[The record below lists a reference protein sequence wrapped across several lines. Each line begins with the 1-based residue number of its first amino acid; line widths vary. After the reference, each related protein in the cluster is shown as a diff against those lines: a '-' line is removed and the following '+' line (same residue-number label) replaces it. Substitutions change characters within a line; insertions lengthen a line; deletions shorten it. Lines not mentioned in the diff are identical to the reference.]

1 VGGVSSD
8 PSLFRVRKPHT
19 NSPAKNNSES
29 ATNKNYPKPPYLGGI
44 EFTIMDRQTILVT
57 GTPCVRK
64 TTVAKRLATDL
75 DALYI
80 NLTEL
85 AKKENLCLGRD
96 KKRKT
101 IIINE
106 TKMRKK
112 LGEIISTTGK
122 QAVVIDGH
130 YASAVTPKTVVT
142 KVFVLRR
149 NPVELKQLMEK
160 RGFKEQKLWENL
172 ASEILDVCLVEAL
185 RAYKKEKVC
194 ELNIT
199 GQTIETVV
207 KDVLAILQGRK
218 NCCVGQIDW
227 LGMLEEKGILEGYLR
242 T

>member
-1 VGGVSSD
+1 
-8 PSLFRVRKPHT
+8 
-19 NSPAKNNSES
+19 
-29 ATNKNYPKPPYLGGI
+29 
-44 EFTIMDRQTILVT
+44 MDRQTILVT
-57 GTPCVRK
+57 GTPCVGK

-75 DALYI
+75 DALYV

-85 AKKENLCLGRD
+85 AEKENLTLSWD

-101 IIINE
+101 TIINE
-106 TKMRKK
+106 PKMRKK
-112 LGEIISTTGK
+112 LREIIGTTQK
-122 QAVVIDGH
+122 RAVIIDGH

-185 RAYKKEKVC
+185 RAYEKEKVC

-207 KDVLAILQGRK
+207 RDILAILQGRK
-218 NCCVGQIDW
+218 NCCVGHIDW
-227 LGMLEEKGILEGYLR
+227 LGLLEEKGILEGYLR

>member
-1 VGGVSSD
+1 
-8 PSLFRVRKPHT
+8 
-19 NSPAKNNSES
+19 
-29 ATNKNYPKPPYLGGI
+29 
-44 EFTIMDRQTILVT
+44 MDRQTILVT
-57 GTPCVRK
+57 GTPCVGK

-85 AKKENLCLGRD
+85 AEKENLALGRD

-101 IIINE
+101 TIINE

-112 LGEIISTTGK
+112 LREIIGTTQK
-122 QAVVIDGH
+122 PAVIIDGH

-185 RAYKKEKVC
+185 RAYEKEKIC
-194 ELNIT
+194 ELDIT
-199 GQTIETVV
+199 GQTIQTVV
-207 KDVLAILQGRK
+207 
-218 NCCVGQIDW
+218 
-227 LGMLEEKGILEGYLR
+227 EGI
-242 T
+242 